1 MVSFEPTTTPQAER
15 LLADT
20 LGYPKSWHV
29 VRVVRNEG
37 GSQRFFDTIYA
48 GDPKANSDTYY
59 NHLAAMAAAMKWKE
73 GESTPYD
80 NNGGQMLPVDKSVE
94 ISVGDE
100 VEVYY
105 DPDSAWYA
113 AVVKKVTHY
122 KDDVRYSVKYKVDR
136 STQDNICL
144 DKIRFIKAGK
154 RKQKSTQEK
163 KSSAATNSSIKTPK
177 SSSKSTSKKEISSPS
192 PASNN
197 KRKAVTDAAPKTT
210 KKKKESIQLEYI
222 PDAEG
227 LHLAA
232 EMGLPEGWAASVK
245 PKSRFVF
252 ISPDGK
258 KRFTSKRAVF
268 SFLGEEIPVKKRKH
282 DEENASVD
290 DVVEKDDQIE
300 GDDPPWRTDGHDY
313 LQRRVKYETPEGE
326 FFHGTVTGWI
336 SADDK
341 DSAGNPGFV
350 SERDGKPAPLFHV
363 TFDLNSTIASQDL
376 EEFELLSC
384 LVEGES

>member
-1 MVSFEPTTTPQAER
+1 MVSFEPTTTPQSER

-29 VRVVRNEG
+29 VRTVKNEG
-37 GSQRFFDTIYA
+37 GSQRFVDTIYA

-59 NHLAAMAAAMKWKE
+59 NHLAAMNAAMKWRE
-73 GESTPYD
+73 GQSTPYD
-80 NNGGQMLPVDKSVE
+80 NNGGQMLPVDKTIE

-105 DPDSAWYA
+105 DPDGAWYT

-122 KDDVRYSVKYKVDR
+122 KDDVRYTVKYKVDR

-144 DKIRFIKAGK
+144 DKIRFLKAGK
-154 RKQKSTQEK
+154 RKQKSSQEK
-163 KSSAATNSSIKTPK
+163 EKKTSTMTK
-177 SSSKSTSKKEISSPS
+177 TSKSATKKASSSPS
-192 PASNN
+192 PTPNK
-197 KRKAVTDAAPKTT
+197 KRKAGSDAAPKSS
-210 KKKKESIQLEYI
+210 KKKKESLEVDYI

-232 EMGLPEGWAASVK
+232 EMGLPEGWTANVK
-245 PKSRFVF
+245 PKSRFLF

-258 KRFTSKRAVF
+258 KRFTSKKAVF
-268 SFLGEEIPVKKRKH
+268 SYLGEVIPANKRKSDKD
-282 DEENASVD
+282 DETAD
-290 DVVEKDDQIE
+290 DDDDDDEVGKGDQIE
-300 GDDPPWRTDGHDY
+300 GDDPPWRTDGHEY
-313 LQRRVKYETPEGE
+313 LDRRVRYPTPEGE
-326 FFHGTVTGWI
+326 SFLGTVTGWI

-350 SERDGKPAPLFHV
+350 SERDGKPAALFHV

-384 LVEGES
+384 LLEGEG